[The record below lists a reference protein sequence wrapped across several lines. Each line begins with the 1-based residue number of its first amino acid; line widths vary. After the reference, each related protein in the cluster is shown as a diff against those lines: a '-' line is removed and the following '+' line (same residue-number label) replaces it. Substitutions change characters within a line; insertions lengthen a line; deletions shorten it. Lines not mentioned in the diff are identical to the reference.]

1 MYIYSC
7 KECGAEFSHKNKGLK
22 FCSSECFQT
31 QRAYPLKVCISC
43 GKSFNHRNR
52 HSRPGNYCSFDCRSR
67 GGFVDS
73 LSGYRHMYRPGSP
86 KANKN
91 GFGLEHRFVMDELM
105 GGELRDDEVVH
116 HINGDKLDNSI
127 GNLMAMSRSAHMT
140 LHARGKL

>member
-1 MYIYSC
+1 
-7 KECGAEFSHKNKGLK
+7 
-22 FCSSECFQT
+22 
-31 QRAYPLKVCISC
+31 
-43 GKSFNHRNR
+43 
-52 HSRPGNYCSFDCRSR
+52 
-67 GGFVDS
+67 
-73 LSGYRHMYRPGSP
+73 MYRPGSP